1 MAMDTG
7 TILTISISTIVM
19 LGGGIGVWVNL
30 NSRVSKMETIND
42 QQEKRID
49 QMEKRSDDNVTQL
62 RALISEGFDSLRREM
77 REDKKELQ
85 SSIVN
90 AVINQ
95 KNQ

>member
-1 MAMDTG
+1 MDTG